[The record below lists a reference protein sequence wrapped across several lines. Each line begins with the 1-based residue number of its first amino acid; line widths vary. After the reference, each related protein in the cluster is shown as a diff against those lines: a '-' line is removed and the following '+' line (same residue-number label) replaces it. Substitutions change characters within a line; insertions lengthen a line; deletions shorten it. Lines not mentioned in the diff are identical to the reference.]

1 MSRRIADVK
10 RENEIGANVSLR
22 GWVHRLRKQKEKTFI
37 ILRDERGDIIQAVC
51 PSNLTKKLTIESSVE
66 ITGRLEKDDR
76 AIEGGYELKVNKI
89 TIFNIAATDYPI
101 GEYQSDEILLDY
113 RHLTLRTRKFISIGK
128 LRGSLLKYSRHWFDK
143 EDWMEVTPPLLVKGA
158 VEGGATLFEVKYFD
172 NIAYL
177 SQSSQLYLEAMIYSL
192 GPVWTISPSFRAE
205 RSRTVRHLA
214 EFTHLEAEIP
224 WIGLPDL
231 LSIQENLIYYII
243 TMIKTYNQKEL
254 NFLSK
259 DALKRLEKISPPFE
273 RISYGKAIDI
283 LRSLD
288 CKIMDQDGKE
298 RNIEWGDDLS
308 TESERELTKDRTNPI
323 FITEYPLKIKPFYV
337 KQNPSDENTGLAVDL
352 LAPYGFGEISG
363 GGIREDNL
371 SVLKN
376 KIRQSNSKIDDY
388 LWYLDLRKYGSIP
401 HGGFGLGIERFLRWI
416 LNFDDIKDVTLFPR
430 TMSRIL
436 P

>member
-1 MSRRIADVK
+1 VSRRIAEVR
-10 RENEIGANVSLR
+10 RESEIGTTISLR

-37 ILRDERGDIIQAVC
+37 ILRDDRGDVIQAIC
-51 PSNLTKKLTIESSVE
+51 PSNLTKDLTIESSVE
-66 ITGRLEKDDR
+66 LTGRLEKDDR

-89 TIFNIAATDYPI
+89 IIFNIAATDYPI

-113 RHLTLRTRKFISIGK
+113 RHLTLRTRKLIAVGK
-128 LRGSLLKYSRHWFDK
+128 LRGSLLKYCRNWFDR

-172 NIAYL
+172 NTAYL

-214 EFTHLEAEIP
+214 EFSHLEAEIP
-224 WIGLPDL
+224 WIGLSDL
-231 LSIQENLIYYII
+231 ILIQERLICYII
-243 TMIKTYNQKEL
+243 NMIKTHNGREL

-259 DALKRLEKISPPFE
+259 DALKRLEEISPPFE
-273 RISYGKAIDI
+273 KITYGRAIDI

-288 CKIMDQDGKE
+288 CKIKDQEGKE
-298 RNIEWGDDLS
+298 RNIEWGDDLN
-308 TESERELTKDRTNPI
+308 TESERELTKDRTSPI
-323 FITEYPLKIKPFYV
+323 FVTEYPLQIKPFYV
-337 KQNPSDENTGLAVDL
+337 KQNPSDESTGLAVDL
-352 LAPYGFGEISG
+352 LAPHGFGEIAG
-363 GGIREDNL
+363 GGIREDDL
-371 SVLKN
+371 SSLRKR
-376 KIRQSNSKIDDY
+376 IEQSKLKIDDY
-388 LWYLDLRKYGSIP
+388 LWYLDLRKYGSVP

-416 LNFDDIKDVTLFPR
+416 LNFDDIKDVALFPR

>member
-1 MSRRIADVK
+1 
-10 RENEIGANVSLR
+10 
-22 GWVHRLRKQKEKTFI
+22 
-37 ILRDERGDIIQAVC
+37 
-51 PSNLTKKLTIESSVE
+51 
-66 ITGRLEKDDR
+66 
-76 AIEGGYELKVNKI
+76 
-89 TIFNIAATDYPI
+89 
-101 GEYQSDEILLDY
+101 
-113 RHLTLRTRKFISIGK
+113 
-128 LRGSLLKYSRHWFDK
+128 
-143 EDWMEVTPPLLVKGA
+143 
-158 VEGGATLFEVKYFD
+158 
-172 NIAYL
+172 
-177 SQSSQLYLEAMIYSL
+177 
-192 GPVWTISPSFRAE
+192 
-205 RSRTVRHLA
+205 
-214 EFTHLEAEIP
+214 EIP

-298 RNIEWGDDLS
+298 RNIEWGNDLS

-323 FITEYPLKIKPFYV
+323 FITEYPLNIKPFYV

-376 KIRQSNSKIDDY
+376 KIRQSNLKIDDY

-416 LNFDDIKDVTLFPR
+416 LNFDDIKDVTLFP
-430 TMSRIL
+430 
-436 P
+436 